1 MDEVKAPVP
10 PDAWQCVWVSYD
22 DEGFFSAPRTEAELR
37 VYFEIAPGLVE
48 QRQEGTTFENWV
60 EECEHYG
67 LLIPQRPDAPFLTL
81 SWSRSDVA
89 EILAGLIL
97 PDTDANID
105 AVISDGQTID
115 RLRDACTAAGHDV
128 LLDGVERL
136 AEADRLARHPVSVSL
151 DAAFGSRSDVEVVP
165 IEFINDLIEGGVQYW
180 ALTPGLFIHGY
191 HHDGGVDVE
200 LRQLTDAGEDALDA
214 IEDAWVGEPFTSGGR
229 EYNGSLE
236 SMAAALRDLW
246 EDPDLCPAPRYME
259 LAFGCPAE
267 EYETPTIDPLLE
279 AAEFSPSAI
288 MRAEVAPGT
297 VAATVPDVS
306 GVPYEIPADVLSG
319 LKDAV
324 RAADR
329 AGTIAPFASLTIAG
343 WNQKL
348 DDSLWAL
355 DFEVRNGVPPQ
366 LSDYLARDADGDG
379 GLDLDAEADDMRC
392 VAGGLSHD
400 PGRADR
406 GRDAR

>member
-10 PDAWQCVWVSYD
+10 PDAWQRVWVSYD

-136 AEADRLARHPVSVSL
+136 AEADRLARHPVSTSTPRRMTC
-151 DAAFGSRSDVEVVP
+151 AAWPVGSPTTQAAP
-165 IEFINDLIEGGVQYW
+165 IAGGMPVRREW
-180 ALTPGLFIHGY
+180 DHG
-191 HHDGGVDVE
+191 
-200 LRQLTDAGEDALDA
+200 TDTGSGRGHGE
-214 IEDAWVGEPFTSGGR
+214 
-229 EYNGSLE
+229 
-236 SMAAALRDLW
+236 
-246 EDPDLCPAPRYME
+246 
-259 LAFGCPAE
+259 
-267 EYETPTIDPLLE
+267 
-279 AAEFSPSAI
+279 
-288 MRAEVAPGT
+288 
-297 VAATVPDVS
+297 
-306 GVPYEIPADVLSG
+306 
-319 LKDAV
+319 
-324 RAADR
+324 RAA
-329 AGTIAPFASLTIAG
+329 
-343 WNQKL
+343 
-348 DDSLWAL
+348 
-355 DFEVRNGVPPQ
+355 
-366 LSDYLARDADGDG
+366 
-379 GLDLDAEADDMRC
+379 
-392 VAGGLSHD
+392 
-400 PGRADR
+400 R
-406 GRDAR
+406 G

>member
-10 PDAWQCVWVSYD
+10 PDAWQRVWVSYD

-136 AEADRLARHPVSVSL
+136 AEADRLARH
-151 DAAFGSRSDVEVVP
+151 R
-165 IEFINDLIEGGVQYW
+165 
-180 ALTPGLFIHGY
+180 
-191 HHDGGVDVE
+191 
-200 LRQLTDAGEDALDA
+200 
-214 IEDAWVGEPFTSGGR
+214 GGR
-229 EYNGSLE
+229 PHLKRRGVKVHQQQRILS
-236 SMAAALRDLW
+236 
-246 EDPDLCPAPRYME
+246 
-259 LAFGCPAE
+259 FGRRRV
-267 EYETPTIDPLLE
+267 YRQ
-279 AAEFSPSAI
+279 FHS
-288 MRAEVAPGT
+288 
-297 VAATVPDVS
+297 
-306 GVPYEIPADVLSG
+306 
-319 LKDAV
+319 
-324 RAADR
+324 
-329 AGTIAPFASLTIAG
+329 
-343 WNQKL
+343 WKL
-348 DDSLWAL
+348 Q
-355 DFEVRNGVPPQ
+355 E
-366 LSDYLARDADGDG
+366 GDG
-379 GLDLDAEADDMRC
+379 RC
-392 VAGGLSHD
+392 S
-400 PGRADR
+400 R
-406 GRDAR
+406 

>member
-1 MDEVKAPVP
+1 MDEVKAPGP

-151 DAAFGSRSDVEVVP
+151 DAAFGSRRDVEVVP

-180 ALTPGLFIHGY
+180 ALTPGVF
-191 HHDGGVDVE
+191 
-200 LRQLTDAGEDALDA
+200 A
-214 IEDAWVGEPFTSGGR
+214 
-229 EYNGSLE
+229 
-236 SMAAALRDLW
+236 
-246 EDPDLCPAPRYME
+246 
-259 LAFGCPAE
+259 AE
-267 EYETPTIDPLLE
+267 EPGGGFTVVDNSTGDCFTET
-279 AAEFSPSAI
+279 
-288 MRAEVAPGT
+288 
-297 VAATVPDVS
+297 
-306 GVPYEIPADVLSG
+306 
-319 LKDAV
+319 
-324 RAADR
+324 
-329 AGTIAPFASLTIAG
+329 FASLTGALAYIDGAEPEDAHRIDLAPLPLDLITFGDEISECKDRLNFYIPVTFDCDAVFGTNVCSIDNDDWLNIYVDYDMARGEVADHLEISLNRADGKIEYLTYPLDAVQRGALLPKMDAYCKHETGRSLAEYVTEAMVESGIAEPG
-343 WNQKL
+343 PPDL
-348 DDSLWAL
+348 DI
-355 DFEVRNGVPPQ
+355 E
-366 LSDYLARDADGDG
+366 ARD
-379 GLDLDAEADDMRC
+379 MRG
-392 VAGGLSHD
+392 VSDGLSHD
-400 PGRADR
+400 MDRSDR
-406 GRDAR
+406 GSDAR

>member
-128 LLDGVERL
+128 LLD
-136 AEADRLARHPVSVSL
+136 
-151 DAAFGSRSDVEVVP
+151 AAFGSRSDVEVVP

-180 ALTPGLFIHGY
+180 ALTPGVF
-191 HHDGGVDVE
+191 
-200 LRQLTDAGEDALDA
+200 A
-214 IEDAWVGEPFTSGGR
+214 
-229 EYNGSLE
+229 
-236 SMAAALRDLW
+236 
-246 EDPDLCPAPRYME
+246 
-259 LAFGCPAE
+259 AE
-267 EYETPTIDPLLE
+267 EPGGGFTVVDNSTGDCFTET
-279 AAEFSPSAI
+279 
-288 MRAEVAPGT
+288 
-297 VAATVPDVS
+297 
-306 GVPYEIPADVLSG
+306 
-319 LKDAV
+319 
-324 RAADR
+324 
-329 AGTIAPFASLTIAG
+329 FASLTGALAYIDGAEPEDAHRIDLAPLP
-343 WNQKL
+343 L
-348 DDSLWAL
+348 DLITFGDEISECKDRLNFYIPVTFDCDAVFGTNVCSIDNDDWL
-355 DFEVRNGVPPQ
+355 NIYV
-366 LSDYLARDADGDG
+366 DYDMEARDARDASGSLAQGRDGYDRFRDGD
-379 GLDLDAEADDMRC
+379 
-392 VAGGLSHD
+392 
-400 PGRADR
+400 
-406 GRDAR
+406 AR

>member
-10 PDAWQCVWVSYD
+10 PDAWQRVWVSYD

-180 ALTPGLFIHGY
+180 ALTPGVF
-191 HHDGGVDVE
+191 
-200 LRQLTDAGEDALDA
+200 A
-214 IEDAWVGEPFTSGGR
+214 
-229 EYNGSLE
+229 
-236 SMAAALRDLW
+236 
-246 EDPDLCPAPRYME
+246 
-259 LAFGCPAE
+259 AE
-267 EYETPTIDPLLE
+267 EPGGGFTVVDNSTGDCFTET
-279 AAEFSPSAI
+279 
-288 MRAEVAPGT
+288 
-297 VAATVPDVS
+297 
-306 GVPYEIPADVLSG
+306 
-319 LKDAV
+319 
-324 RAADR
+324 
-329 AGTIAPFASLTIAG
+329 FASLTGALAYIDGAEAEVADH
-343 WNQKL
+343 L
-348 DDSLWAL
+348 EISLN
-355 DFEVRNGVPPQ
+355 R
-366 LSDYLARDADGDG
+366 ADGEIEYLTYPLDAMQRRALLPKMDAYCRHETG
-379 GLDLDAEADDMRC
+379 KGLAEYANEAMGEPEIAEHGQLDLDAEAYDMRG
-392 VAGGLSHD
+392 VSDGLSHD
-400 PGRADR
+400 MSRSDCGQ
-406 GRDAR
+406 DAR